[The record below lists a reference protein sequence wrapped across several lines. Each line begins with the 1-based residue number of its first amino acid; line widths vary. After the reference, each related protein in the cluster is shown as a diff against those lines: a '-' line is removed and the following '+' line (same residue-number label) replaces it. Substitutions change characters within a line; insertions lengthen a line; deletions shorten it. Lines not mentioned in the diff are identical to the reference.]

1 MVKATL
7 RSAVLLG
14 IAAVAVLTAS
24 MPSFA
29 EVQNVKVG
37 GDVTVR
43 AFHRDN
49 LDLTDGPSPDAAADT
64 TLLDGE
70 DDFIQST
77 VGVNIGADLTE
88 NVSTFI
94 RLANERDWDNDA
106 GCDNGDGDFEL
117 SQAYITLKELFY
129 SPLTLR
135 VGTQPIVW
143 GRGFVLGS
151 ALIPS
156 VLGSADDR
164 NAAITANE
172 FTEFTAFDAIRAT
185 LDLSQMTG
193 DFPVSADYV
202 YIKLDEN
209 TSGTPD
215 DVNLQGV
222 NFSTKLDAANTEL
235 EAYFLHKRDESGA
248 TANINKTGN
257 VSTIGVRGSAM
268 PSEGLSTWA
277 EAAYQFGRRASDAA
291 AGTTVAAPLGS
302 PFQAWAFN
310 LGAEYG
316 FADMAMGPKVGAEW
330 IFWSGK
336 DSDGG
341 IAGWD
346 PIARSY
352 FTTAIR
358 EFQTA
363 TAGGFYGTDQPGDTS
378 AATNQNQISIWGGL
392 SPVEDL
398 TATSRLSLFWQNV
411 GALPTSAVTGV
422 RVDGK
427 RKGFAGTEWDNQLV
441 YDYTDDVQLGLLYGV
456 FFPGSIYSGD
466 FDSTAQEL
474 VSTVSVKF

>member
-14 IAAVAVLTAS
+14 IAAVSVFTAS
-24 MPSFA
+24 VPSFA

-43 AFHRDN
+43 AFHREN
-49 LDLTDGPSPDAAADT
+49 LDLQDESGG
-64 TLLDGE
+64 LDST
-70 DDFIQST
+70 DDFLMST
-77 VGVNIGADLTE
+77 VGVNVGADLTE

-94 RLANERDWDNDA
+94 RLANERDWDND
-106 GCDNGDGDFEL
+106 NGSSNTDDGDFDL

-151 ALIPS
+151 ALIPT
-156 VLGSADDR
+156 VFGGNDR
-164 NAAITANE
+164 NTAITANE
-172 FTEFTAFDAIRAT
+172 FTEFTAFDAVRAT
-185 LDLSQMTG
+185 LDLSQVTG
-193 DFPVSADYV
+193 NMPVSADYV

-235 EAYFLHKRDESGA
+235 EAYFLHKRDESGS
-248 TANINKTGN
+248 TVNINKNGN
-257 VSTIGVRGSAM
+257 VSTVGVRGSAM

-277 EAAYQFGRRASDAA
+277 EAAYQWGRRASDPDV
-291 AGTTVAAPLGS
+291 GTTVAAPLGS

-310 LGAEYG
+310 LGAEFG
-316 FADMAMGPKVGAEW
+316 FTDVAMTPKVGAEW

-336 DSDGG
+336 DSDGS

-363 TAGGFYGTDQPGDTS
+363 NGSGFYGTSQPGDTS
-378 AATNQNQISIWGGL
+378 AATNQNQVSFWGGI

-398 TATSRLSLFWQNV
+398 QATSRLSLFWQHI
-411 GALPTSAVTGV
+411 GAVPHAADTGV
-422 RVDGK
+422 RTDGQ
-427 RKGFAGTEWDNQLV
+427 RNGYAGTEWDNQLV
-441 YDYTDDVQLGLLYGV
+441 YDYTDDVQLGFLYGI
-456 FFPGSIYSGD
+456 FFPGSIYRTQ
-466 FDSTAQEL
+466 FDATAQEL
-474 VSTVSVKF
+474 VTTVSVKF